1 MGQDP
6 GDERLKEA
14 PENTPNGG
22 RGRLLGFALLALAL
36 LCWVSVPVV
45 LLLPL
50 SAAQKG
56 WATAALLVA
65 GEVAFWVSA
74 VVLGREVVRRYRA
87 YLDPRRLF
95 RRGGP
100 GGP

>member
-1 MGQDP
+1 VGQDP
-6 GDERLKEA
+6 GDGEL
-14 PENTPNGG
+14 NGSP
-22 RGRLLGFALLALAL
+22 RRARLLGFALLALAFL
-36 LCWVSVPVV
+36 MWVLVPVA

-50 SAAQKG
+50 SGAQKG

-65 GEVAFWVSA
+65 GEVAFWASA
-74 VVLGREVVRRYRA
+74 VFLGREVIRRYRA

-100 GGP
+100 

>member
-6 GDERLKEA
+6 DDRELNGA
-14 PENTPNGG
+14 PRRARYP
-22 RGRLLGFALLALAL
+22 GFALLALAIL
-36 LCWVSVPVV
+36 MWALVPVV
-45 LLLPL
+45 LLTPL

-65 GEVAFWVSA
+65 GEVAFWASA
-74 VVLGREVVRRYRA
+74 FFLGREVIRRYRG

-95 RRGGP
+95 RRGDP
-100 GGP
+100 

>member
-1 MGQDP
+1 MNEP
-6 GDERLKEA
+6 
-14 PENTPNGG
+14 PENPRGGSPNGA
-22 RGRLLGFALLALAL
+22 RLLGITLLALAFL
-36 LCWVSVPVV
+36 MWALVPVV

-50 SAAQKG
+50 SGGQKG
-56 WATAALLVA
+56 WTTAALLVV

-95 RRGGP
+95 CREGS
-100 GGP
+100 

>member
-1 MGQDP
+1 MN
-6 GDERLKEA
+6 EA
-14 PENTPNGG
+14 PENPESGPPG
-22 RGRLLGFALLALAL
+22 RARYLGIALLALAAFL
-36 LCWVSVPVV
+36 MWALVPVV

-50 SAAQKG
+50 SGGQRS
-56 WATAALLVA
+56 WATAALLVV

-95 RRGGP
+95 RREGS
-100 GGP
+100 

>member
-1 MGQDP
+1 MGRYP
-6 GDERLKEA
+6 GDGALTGK
-14 PENTPNGG
+14 PENPKGG
-22 RGRLLGFALLALAL
+22 PPGPARYLGVALLALAFL
-36 LCWVSVPVV
+36 MWVLVPVV

-50 SAAQKG
+50 PAGGKG

-95 RRGGP
+95 RREGS
-100 GGP
+100 

>member
-6 GDERLKEA
+6 GDGELSG
-14 PENTPNGG
+14 TP
-22 RGRLLGFALLALAL
+22 RRTRYIGFSLLALAFL
-36 LCWVSVPVV
+36 MWVLVPVV

-65 GEVAFWVSA
+65 GEAAFWASA
-74 VVLGREVVRRYRA
+74 VFLGREVIRRYRA

-100 GGP
+100 

>member
-1 MGQDP
+1 MN
-6 GDERLKEA
+6 EA
-14 PENTPNGG
+14 PENPKGG
-22 RGRLLGFALLALAL
+22 SPGRARYLGVALLALAFL
-36 LCWVSVPVV
+36 MWALVPVV

-50 SAAQKG
+50 SAGQKG
-56 WATAALLVA
+56 WATAALLVV

-95 RRGGP
+95 RREGP
-100 GGP
+100 

>member
-6 GDERLKEA
+6 GDRGLNGA
-14 PENTPNGG
+14 P
-22 RGRLLGFALLALAL
+22 RRARYLGFALLALAFLMWVLVLVAL
-36 LCWVSVPVV
+36 LR
-45 LLLPL
+45 PL

-65 GEVAFWVSA
+65 GEVAFWASA
-74 VVLGREVVRRYRA
+74 VFLGREVIRRYRA

-95 RRGGP
+95 RRGDP
-100 GGP
+100 